1 MCSLYLSSSD
11 MAQLTLQFLN
21 ESAVPL
27 GSAAVWGSDAL
38 DSNGSVVLLEY
49 TVPRGAPGTKL

>member
-1 MCSLYLSSSD
+1 
-11 MAQLTLQFLN
+11 MAQLALQCLN
-21 ESAVPL
+21 GSAVPL

-49 TVPRGAPGTKL
+49 TVPRGAPGTEL